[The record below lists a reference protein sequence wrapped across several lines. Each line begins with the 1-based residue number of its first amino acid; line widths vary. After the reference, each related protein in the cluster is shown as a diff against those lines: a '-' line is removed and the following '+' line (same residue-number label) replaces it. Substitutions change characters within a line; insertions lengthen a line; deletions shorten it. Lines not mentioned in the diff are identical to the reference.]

1 MAQLPAEGCSGRLG
15 VGTPVLGA
23 GPGAGVRALLLA
35 NSILLETLLCS
46 DSSLL
51 SFQKA
56 GDCSS
61 RQESLK
67 APEKIPH
74 ITCS

>member
-46 DSSLL
+46 DSSL
-51 SFQKA
+51 
-56 GDCSS
+56 
-61 RQESLK
+61 
-67 APEKIPH
+67 
-74 ITCS
+74 